1 MVIDV
6 GIFVWF
12 GQIDG
17 TWDISWL
24 GHIDGCVKMVFFVRL
39 FGISLITVG

>member
-1 MVIDV
+1 MDKAQVGVMVGHGDRC
-6 GIFVWF
+6 GDFVWF

-24 GHIDGCVKMVFFVRL
+24 GHIDGCVKWCFL
-39 FGISLITVG
+39 